1 MYDIELKRV
10 VDRLLRIRESER
22 WSLDY
27 GLLVIVCFFI
37 IFKVMDLIF
46 NIRNVKMNDIYW
58 NDVYIKNGKKIN
70 IGLLYD

>member
-46 NIRNVKMNDIYW
+46 NIRNVKTNDIYW

-70 IGLLYD
+70 IRLLYD